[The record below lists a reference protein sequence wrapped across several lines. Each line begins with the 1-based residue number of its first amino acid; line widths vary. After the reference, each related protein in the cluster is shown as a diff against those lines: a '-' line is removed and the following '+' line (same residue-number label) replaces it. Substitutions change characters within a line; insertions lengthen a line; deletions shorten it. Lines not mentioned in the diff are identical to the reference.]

1 MPTVQ
6 PRALEALIEQFEAG
20 HQPGDREISLLSDL
34 SRSDAAIVRAAWP
47 RLPVESREHLL
58 ERAADLFEESVEL
71 DFVELGRIALDDVEP
86 SVRLRAIDAVAE
98 STKRGVAEKLRD
110 IAAGDAAGE
119 VRTLASTALA
129 SFVVMHELGRLDRQ
143 LGEAIVATL
152 RAAAEDREAEPE
164 LRAAAIESL
173 GPLSAGW
180 MPEIIA
186 AAYESDEP
194 VIRLAALR
202 AMGDSA
208 DERWVDYVSDQFS
221 SDDPEFRFEAAVA
234 AGSIGSEEAVEQ
246 LGTLLTD
253 DSPEVVLATIEALG
267 AIGGQEAVDLLQAF
281 AEDAPVGLEEAVK
294 LALENAVENSSGR
307 LEVDQDADEDYE
319 E

>member
-20 HQPGDREISLLSDL
+20 HQPGDPEISLLSDL
-34 SRSDAAIVRAAWP
+34 SRADAAIVRAAWP
-47 RLPVESREHLL
+47 RLPLASREHLL
-58 ERAADLFEESVEL
+58 ERAAELFEGSVEL
-71 DFVELGRIALDDVEP
+71 DFVELGRIALDDIEP

-98 STKRGVAEKLRD
+98 STHRAVAEKLREL
-110 IAAGDAAGE
+110 AAGDAAGE
-119 VRTLASTALA
+119 VRTLASAALA

-143 LGEAIVATL
+143 LGEALVATL

-180 MPEIIA
+180 MPGIIA

-194 VIRLAALR
+194 VIRLATLR
-202 AMGDSA
+202 AMGQST
-208 DERWVDYVSDQFS
+208 DERWVDYVSEQFS

-234 AGSIGSEEAVEQ
+234 AGSIGSEEAAEH
-246 LGTLLTD
+246 LGTLLAD

-267 AIGGQEAVDLLQAF
+267 AIGGQEAVDLLRAF
-281 AEDAPVGLEEAVK
+281 ADEAPAGLEEAVK
-294 LALENAVENSSGR
+294 LALENTVENGTGR
-307 LEVDQDADEDYE
+307 LDTDKEADEDYE